1 MRWPTVST
9 KVRIATALVAAASL
23 GSVATYRF
31 QRNRQRA
38 AAKAEKDRAKA
49 ARVDNSYRERIAILQ
64 FTEALRAELAWHQ
77 ASPRPATES
86 AHRQH
91 LARLRLARCEVG
103 RFQHLGGLAGLA
115 EDQLQ
120 AGRRGISGAHA
131 ANVPDHAFPPSR
143 KTASPEN
150 PVRADDAAFFGFNGY
165 ARQAQSALRYL

>member
-1 MRWPTVST
+1 MRWPTIS
-9 KVRIATALVAAASL
+9 KKAWIATALVAAASL
-23 GSVATYRF
+23 GSVAIYRV

-91 LARLRLARCEVG
+91 LAELAARMRKLSVSLLPADIANPWKNL
-103 RFQHLGGLAGLA
+103 QSAWAQLA
-115 EDQLQ
+115 D
-120 AGRRGISGAHA
+120 SPH
-131 ANVPDHAFPPSR
+131 P
-143 KTASPEN
+143 SPELI
-150 PVRADDAAFFGFNGY
+150 RTGSKAAAELNAALAARGFPDFHF
-165 ARQAQSALRYL
+165 

>member
-1 MRWPTVST
+1 MRWPTISR
-9 KVRIATALVAAASL
+9 KAWIATALVAAASL
-23 GSVATYRF
+23 GSVAIYRV

-91 LARLRLARCEVG
+91 LAELAARMRKLSVSLLPADIANPWKNL
-103 RFQHLGGLAGLA
+103 QSAWAQLA
-115 EDQLQ
+115 D
-120 AGRRGISGAHA
+120 SPH
-131 ANVPDHAFPPSR
+131 P
-143 KTASPEN
+143 SPELI
-150 PVRADDAAFFGFNGY
+150 RTGSKAAAELNAALANRGFPDFHF
-165 ARQAQSALRYL
+165 

>member
-9 KVRIATALVAAASL
+9 KVRIATALIAAASL

-38 AAKAEKDRAKA
+38 ASKAEKDRAKA

-91 LARLRLARCEVG
+91 LAELAARM
-103 RFQHLGGLAGLA
+103 RKLSISLLPADIATPWKNLQSAWAHLADSPHPSPEL
-115 EDQLQ
+115 
-120 AGRRGISGAHA
+120 INSGSKA
-131 ANVPDHAFPPSR
+131 ANELNAALASRGFPDFHF
-143 KTASPEN
+143 
-150 PVRADDAAFFGFNGY
+150 
-165 ARQAQSALRYL
+165 

>member
-1 MRWPTVST
+1 MRWPTISR
-9 KVRIATALVAAASL
+9 KAWIATALVAAASL
-23 GSVATYRF
+23 GSVAIYRV

-91 LARLRLARCEVG
+91 LAELAARMRKLSVSLLPADIANPWKNL
-103 RFQHLGGLAGLA
+103 QSAWAQLA
-115 EDQLQ
+115 D
-120 AGRRGISGAHA
+120 SPH
-131 ANVPDHAFPPSR
+131 P
-143 KTASPEN
+143 SPELI
-150 PVRADDAAFFGFNGY
+150 RTGSKAAAELNAALAARGFPDFHF
-165 ARQAQSALRYL
+165 